1 MVVQGMECGGAWQLQ
16 AQGYVVAYHV
26 RPLVVTTSI
35 TVWSLVCITSDPQRL
50 LGLLGVTKAGPPY
63 GAPQNEGSW
72 LLTLPQQSKLLLTK
86 EFTLQTKQFQLRGRN
101 DAGNMNPLFLP
112 SLQLLSSVSFHCVA
126 QAFQVS
132 YRDLPE
138 LVSFVDAHL
147 IVEFCSGTEL
157 GQERPSWLQDPI
169 LNLKFCKNASHPS
182 LQYTR

>member
-1 MVVQGMECGGAWQLQ
+1 MTLNMVVQGMECRGAWQLQ

-112 SLQLLSSVSFHCVA
+112 FSAAPLECFVPLCRSGFSSELQRSPRAGFICGCSSHC
-126 QAFQVS
+126 
-132 YRDLPE
+132 
-138 LVSFVDAHL
+138 
-147 IVEFCSGTEL
+147 
-157 GQERPSWLQDPI
+157 
-169 LNLKFCKNASHPS
+169 
-182 LQYTR
+182 